1 MKTRTV
7 FLATD
12 IDDNE
17 KVFEMMQDCIDFC
30 MENTEWG
37 WHEVTYYY
45 R

>member
-12 IDDNE
+12 IDDN
-17 KVFEMMQDCIDFC
+17 KKIFENMQDCIDFC
-30 MENTEWG
+30 LKYDWV